1 MNTTLDFGI
10 FSLIPAGVTILAAV
24 LTHRVALALFLGIV
38 AGALTVKHAAFGAG
52 LSACL
57 QYLKLSFADGERLKI
72 SLFILLVGGLLELI
86 SRSGAYERFS
96 EAISRK
102 LDSARKTR
110 VATFLLSLCVFFDD
124 YANVLIC
131 GASMRTLCP
140 KHRISPALLAYIV
153 DQTAVIVSV
162 VLISTWAGFEASLL
176 VSSAEPLGVKISSSA
191 LFLGSMPYHVVTFLG
206 LLLACLSAWTGT
218 WIGARLDDGPPAASV
233 RPPTPPR
240 PETRLRHLFVPL
252 GGLVVFAVAGLAGFT
267 LRNIVSSWDSGL
279 SLITVFSDLPTVD
292 ILNASVSIAL
302 AGGILL
308 FRRDGVLA
316 WREIAGGL
324 WKGMKSLIPTGLVII
339 LAKGLSAVSTD
350 LGTGLWLTSLL
361 GDRLSPAL
369 IPVAAMGVSFLITVA
384 TGFSWSSMAIVM
396 PIGFQMALS
405 AGGESLIPI
414 VAGAVISGS
423 IAGGLIIP
431 YSDTTVITAAGFG
444 IPPLYHAKTQALQIL
459 PLIPVAALAYGLLG
473 SGFGIIVTYL
483 VSAPLVVLL
492 HLLVSRASIVFD
504 EK

>member
-1 MNTTLDFGI
+1 
-10 FSLIPAGVTILAAV
+10 V

-38 AGALTVKHAAFGAG
+38 GGAFTVAHAAFGRGAATCFG
-52 LSACL
+52 
-57 QYLKLSFADGERLKI
+57 YLKLSFTDIERLKI
-72 SLFILLVGGLLELI
+72 ALFILLVGGLLELI

-96 EAISRK
+96 EVVSEK

-176 VSSAEPLGVKISSSA
+176 VSSAEPLGVRVSSSA
-191 LFLGSMPYHVVTFLG
+191 LFLGSLPYHAVTFFG
-206 LLLACLSAWTGT
+206 LLLAFLSAWTGT
-218 WIGARLDDGPPAASV
+218 WIGARLDDGPPPASV
-233 RPPTPPR
+233 RPPVQAR

-252 GGLVVFAVAGLAGFT
+252 GSLVLLAVGGLAGFT
-267 LRNIVSSWDSGL
+267 LRNAVASWSEGL
-279 SLITVFSDLPTVD
+279 SLISVFSDLPTVD
-292 ILNASVSIAL
+292 ILNASVLIATV
-302 AGGILL
+302 AGILL
-308 FRRDGVLA
+308 FRRDGLLS
-316 WREIAGGL
+316 WRDIAGGL
-324 WKGMKSLIPTGLVII
+324 RKGITSMVSTGLVII
-339 LAKGLSAVSTD
+339 LAKGLSAVSND

-369 IPVAAMGVSFLITVA
+369 VPIAAMFVSFLITVA

-405 AGGESLIPI
+405 TGGEAFLPI

-423 IAGGLIIP
+423 IAGGLMIP

-459 PLIPVAALAYGLLG
+459 PLLPTAALTLWLLGKGWGIPVSYGLSILLIFIIHRALAQERN
-473 SGFGIIVTYL
+473 I
-483 VSAPLVVLL
+483 
-492 HLLVSRASIVFD
+492 
-504 EK
+504 